1 MKINKEDRPTR
12 YYSKRQEDAIA
23 KSLGGSRQ
31 LNSGAT
37 KFAKGDVE
45 VSDWIIEAKTKV
57 VPCDSMQIRKDWFI
71 SVEKERQD
79 MLKSYAAVAFSFGDG
94 VNYYAMDER
103 TFKFLLSLSRG
114 E

>member
-23 KSLGGSRQ
+23 KALGGSRQ
-31 LNSGAT
+31 VNSGAT
-37 KFAKGDVE
+37 PFAKGDVL
-45 VSDWIIEAKTKV
+45 VDDWVIEAKTKV
-57 VPCDSMQIRKDWFI
+57 IPSDTMQVHKEWFTA
-71 SVEKERQD
+71 VEKERQE

-94 VNYYAMDER
+94 VNYYVIDER